1 MWLWYIS
8 SKPQFASSLLK
19 QNSNSSQLNRL
30 PGREQLWKWK
40 RGNDAFPLC
49 CAPQFTKIFNK
60 HHLRNR
66 VTMKLKML
74 WLLGLSQVQAPS
86 ETLAICSHALCF
98 SKICKSRYF
107 NCAVCYDH
115 AFSLL
120 WLLFQ
125 VSLPGH
131 ILWNIFDIWLKW
143 IWGGNMV
150 FITYGDFLF

>member
-1 MWLWYIS
+1 MTSEFHFCYRQVVRTNFLFSKIFQACDEIHAQVVGCV
-8 SKPQFASSLLK
+8 KPQFASSLLK

-98 SKICKSRYF
+98 CKICKSRYF

-120 WLLFQ
+120 
-125 VSLPGH
+125 
-131 ILWNIFDIWLKW
+131 
-143 IWGGNMV
+143 
-150 FITYGDFLF
+150 